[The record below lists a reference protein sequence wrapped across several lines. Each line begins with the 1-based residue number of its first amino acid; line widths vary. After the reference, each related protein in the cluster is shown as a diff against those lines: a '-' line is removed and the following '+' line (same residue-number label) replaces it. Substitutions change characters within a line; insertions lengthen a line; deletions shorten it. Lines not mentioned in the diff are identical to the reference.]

1 MTLPD
6 TVCVRRAI
14 PADAADIV
22 RLALEIQDVH
32 VAGHPE
38 LFKPGG
44 GESHAD
50 IASRVTAPGQFYWIA
65 TVADDPVG
73 YAYARLVTEPESSWR
88 YASRWLLL
96 DQMGVDARHR
106 SRGIGAALW
115 NAVRETAATEAVS
128 RVVLNVWSFNRDAR
142 RFYEQLGFTS
152 FQERMAFEIQPPDD
166 RSGYTSISDL

>member
-6 TVCVRRAI
+6 PVRVRRAT
-14 PADAADIV
+14 PADATDIV

-32 VAGHPE
+32 VAGHPD

-44 GESHAD
+44 GEPHTE
-50 IASRVTAPGQFYWIA
+50 IASRVTGPGQFYWVA
-65 TVADDPVG
+65 TLADDPVG
-73 YAYARLVTEPESSWR
+73 YAYARLVTEPESLWR

-106 SRGIGAALW
+106 SRGIGEALW
-115 NAVRETAATEAVS
+115 KAVRETATTQAVD
-128 RVVLNVWSFNRDAR
+128 RVVLNVWSFNHGAR

-152 FQERMAFEIQPPDD
+152 FQERMTFEIQTTNTRP
-166 RSGYTSISDL
+166 T

>member
-6 TVCVRRAI
+6 VVRVRRAT
-14 PADAADIV
+14 PADATDIV
-22 RLALEIQDVH
+22 RLALEIQDLH

-44 GESHAD
+44 GEAHTE
-50 IASRVTAPGQFYWIA
+50 IAKRVIAPGQFYWVA
-65 TVADDPVG
+65 TLADDPVG
-73 YAYARLVTEPESSWR
+73 YAYARLVTEPESLWR

-106 SRGIGAALW
+106 SRGIGEALW
-115 NAVRETAATEAVS
+115 NAVRETATTEAVD

-142 RFYEQLGFTS
+142 RFYEHLGFTS
-152 FQERMAFEIQPPDD
+152 FQERMAFEMRPP
-166 RSGYTSISDL
+166 SH

>member
-6 TVCVRRAI
+6 AVRVRRAT

-44 GESHAD
+44 GEPHAV
-50 IASRVTAPGQFYWIA
+50 IAGRISEPGQFYWVA
-65 TVADDPVG
+65 TLADDPVG
-73 YAYARLVTEPESSWR
+73 YAYARLVMEPESLWR
-88 YASRWLLL
+88 YASRVLLL

-115 NAVRETAATEAVS
+115 RAVRETAATEAAD
-128 RVVLNVWSFNRDAR
+128 RVILNVWSFNRDAR
-142 RFYEQLGFTS
+142 RFYEQLGFSS
-152 FQERMAFEIQPPDD
+152 FQERMAFEIQTPNT
-166 RSGYTSISDL
+166 RSG